1 MLAMMAKIFH
11 SLGLDNFS
19 LLNHTVVFETRLM
32 SAILGDI
39 ENFQPFKVTK
49 DANMKPEDRIR
60 NMGLEFESFDVVTE
74 DGYILDLWHVY
85 KPNK

>member
-1 MLAMMAKIFH
+1 
-11 SLGLDNFS
+11 
-19 LLNHTVVFETRLM
+19 
-32 SAILGDI
+32 
-39 ENFQPFKVTK
+39 
-49 DANMKPEDRIR
+49 MKPEDRIR